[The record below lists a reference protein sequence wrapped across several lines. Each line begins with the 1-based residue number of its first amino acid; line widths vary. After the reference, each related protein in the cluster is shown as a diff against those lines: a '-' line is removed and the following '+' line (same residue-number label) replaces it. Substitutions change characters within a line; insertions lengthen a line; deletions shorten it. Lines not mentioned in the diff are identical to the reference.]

1 METILIIIVVAVAVA
16 LLLGGSEA
24 PRPQVIY
31 VPLTIEEPQ
40 GGNLGCLPLLVVA
53 VLALVLLG
61 GGLG

>member
-1 METILIIIVVAVAVA
+1 MLIIVVAIAAA
-16 LLLGGSEA
+16 LLLGGSEV
-24 PRPQVIY
+24 PRPQLIY

-40 GGNLGCLPLLVVA
+40 SGNLGCLPLLVVA